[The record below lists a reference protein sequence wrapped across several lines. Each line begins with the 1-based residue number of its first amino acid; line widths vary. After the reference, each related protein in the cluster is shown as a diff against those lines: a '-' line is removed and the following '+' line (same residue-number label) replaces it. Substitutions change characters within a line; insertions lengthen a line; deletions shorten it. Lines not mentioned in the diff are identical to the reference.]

1 MRQCR
6 LEIREDFSL
15 ARAWRTVA
23 VILVCGSLISII
35 CNGMRATSGLYL
47 QPMTMAQGW
56 SRETFSLAIAL
67 QNLFWGLASPFFGAV
82 ADRYGAGRTLAVG
95 ALLMV
100 AGYYGMAH
108 AQTALEL
115 FTTAGALIGG
125 GVAASGLAIV
135 LTVFARQVGPGR
147 RSLIMGVGTAAGS
160 MGQFLMVPVGQA
172 WINDY
177 GWQQALVL
185 QAVLCVLIVPL
196 SAALAG
202 KPQAHVDSGQPDQTM
217 RQAIGTAARDRS
229 FQLLFLG
236 YFTCGFQV
244 VFIALHLPAYLVDK
258 GLPASLGAAA
268 IATVGLFN
276 VIGSFASGWLG
287 GRYTKK
293 YLLAGLYLCRSLV
306 IALFVFL
313 PLSSASVYVF
323 AALMGLFW
331 LSTVPLTQGLI
342 GHIFGLRYLS
352 MLTGFVFLGHQIGSF
367 MGAWLGGK
375 IFDATGSYE
384 TAWWLM
390 IAAGVYAAII
400 HLPIREQ
407 PRFPQPKPAPA

>member
-1 MRQCR
+1 M
-6 LEIREDFSL
+6 
-15 ARAWRTVA
+15 ARSWRTLA
-23 VILVCGSLISII
+23 VIIVCGSLITII
-35 CNGMRATSGLYL
+35 CNGLRATSGLYL
-47 QPMTMAQGW
+47 QPMTMAHGW

-67 QNLFWGLASPFFGAV
+67 QNLLWGVASPFFGAIG
-82 ADRYGAGRTLAVG
+82 DKYGAGRTLALG

-108 AQTALEL
+108 AQTAVEL

-135 LTVFARQVGPGR
+135 LTVLARHVAPGR
-147 RSLIMGVGTAAGS
+147 RSMIMGVGTAAGS
-160 MGQFLMVPVGQA
+160 MGQFIMLPVGQA
-172 WINDY
+172 WINAY

-185 QAVLCVLIVPL
+185 QAALCLVIVPL

-202 KPQAHVDSGQPDQTM
+202 KPQPLSDSMQQDQTIA
-217 RQAIGTAARDRS
+217 QAIGTAARDRS

-287 GRYTKK
+287 GRYPKK
-293 YLLAGLYLCRSLV
+293 YLLSGLYLCRSFV
-306 IALFVFL
+306 IALFVLL
-313 PLSSASVYVF
+313 PLSTGSVYLF

-342 GHIFGLRYLS
+342 GHIYGLRYLS

-384 TAWWLM
+384 MAWWLM
-390 IAAGVYAAII
+390 IAAGVYAALM

>member
-1 MRQCR
+1 MA
-6 LEIREDFSL
+6 L
-15 ARAWRTVA
+15 ARTWRTLA
-23 VILVCGSLISII
+23 VIIVCGCLITII
-35 CNGMRATSGLYL
+35 SNGLRATSGLFL

-67 QNLFWGLASPFFGAV
+67 QNLFWGLASPLFGAV
-82 ADRYGAGRTLAVG
+82 ADKYGAGRTLTIG
-95 ALLMV
+95 ALFMTV
-100 AGYYGMAH
+100 GYYGMSQ
-108 AQTALEL
+108 AQTAVEL
-115 FTTAGALIGG
+115 FTSAGALIGG
-125 GVAASGLAIV
+125 GVSASGLAIV
-135 LTVFARQVGPGR
+135 LTVFARQVEPVR
-147 RSLIMGVGTAAGS
+147 RSLVMGVGTAAGS
-160 MGQFLMVPVGQA
+160 MGQFIMLPVGQA
-172 WINDY
+172 WISAY
-177 GWQQALVL
+177 GWQHALVL
-185 QAVLCVLIVPL
+185 QAVLCVLIIPL

-202 KPQAHVDSGQPDQTM
+202 KPRAYADLGRPEQTM
-217 RQAIGTAARDRS
+217 GQAIGEAARDRS

-276 VIGSFASGWLG
+276 IFGSFASGWLG
-287 GRYTKK
+287 GRYSKK
-293 YLLAGLYLCRSLV
+293 YLLSGLYLCRSVV

-313 PLSSASVYVF
+313 PLSTATVYLF
-323 AALMGLFW
+323 AALIGLFW

-342 GHIFGLRYLS
+342 EYIYGLRYLS
-352 MLTGFVFLGHQIGSF
+352 MLTGLVFLGHQIGSF

-390 IAAGVYAAII
+390 IAAGVYAAIM

-407 PRFPQPKPAPA
+407 PRFAEPKPATA